1 MKKNAIKPL
10 FLALAGGVVIAGC
23 DGLGKMAK
31 NANTITYE
39 VTPKPLEE
47 HGDSI
52 SITLTGKFP
61 GKYFNK
67 KVAVAVTPVLIHN
80 GKETALT
87 TRNFKGM
94 SSQAEGTVVDFEKGA
109 SFNYTEKIAYAPDMQ
124 ISELHVKAAGSK
136 GTTKKE
142 FIDVK
147 VADGTI
153 TTPLLV
159 MQDDKPSL
167 ASDKFT
173 KSISKTV
180 SADVHFNVNQSDV
193 RPAEL
198 TKDDMKAL
206 NAFVKEGITLG
217 YTFLNLEVSAYAS
230 PDGEEKMN
238 AGLAEKRA
246 NEAANQIVNALKKA
260 KIAVASNPDF
270 AKKSSTP
277 EDWEG
282 FKNLMQKSDLKDKD
296 LILRVLTM
304 YPDLEQ
310 REKEIKNMAA
320 TYTEI
325 SDKVMPELRRAQ
337 IKISAEKT
345 SRTDNQISALISTTP
360 DSLSVE
366 EVLYAA
372 TLTSDLDA
380 KLKIYQ
386 TAEKLYPSDWRGINN
401 VGYIYILQNKLADA
415 QVQFE
420 KAAKIENK
428 NAVIKNNLGI
438 IAHIKGDKSKASALF
453 NDASADKNAQYN
465 LGIINIKNGDYVT
478 AVNNMSGFNTFN
490 AALAKLLSGNS
501 EGALST
507 LEASADK
514 DSALGYYLKSIV
526 GARSGNQELMINN
539 MKSAIS
545 KDASLKDK
553 AKQDMEFQKYKTDAA
568 FNGLL

>member
-1 MKKNAIKPL
+1 MKKTAIKPL
-10 FLALAGGVVIAGC
+10 FFALAGGVVLAGC

-80 GKETALT
+80 GKETPLT

-109 SFNYTEKIAYAPDMQ
+109 SFNYTEKIAYSPDMQ
-124 ISELHVKAAGSK
+124 ISELHVKAVGSK
-136 GTTKKE
+136 GTAKKE
-142 FIDVK
+142 FGGVK

-153 TTPLLV
+153 ITPLMV
-159 MQDDKPSL
+159 MLDNKPSL
-167 ASDKFT
+167 AADRFT
-173 KSISKTV
+173 KSTTQSA
-180 SADVHFNVNQSDV
+180 SADIHFNVSQSDV
-193 RPAEL
+193 RGAEL
-198 TKDDMKAL
+198 SKEDMKAL
-206 NAFVKEGITLG
+206 NDFIKNGIKEG
-217 YTFLNLEVSAYAS
+217 YAFLNLEVSAYAS

-238 AGLAEKRA
+238 AGLAERRA
-246 NEAANQIVNALKKA
+246 SEAANQIVNALKKA
-260 KIAVASNPDF
+260 KIAIASNPDF

-282 FKNLMQKSDLKDKD
+282 FKNMMQKSDLKDKE

-304 YPDLEQ
+304 YPDLAQ

-325 SDKVMPELRRAQ
+325 SDKIMPELRRAQ
-337 IKISAEKT
+337 IRLNAEKI
-345 SRTDNQISALISTTP
+345 SRTDAQISALVSTSP

-366 EVLYAA
+366 EILYAA
-372 TLTSDLDA
+372 TLVSPMDA

-386 TAEKLYPSDWRGINN
+386 SAEKLYPNDWRGINN
-401 VGYIYILQNKLADA
+401 VGYVYLLQNKLGDA
-415 QVQFE
+415 QAQFE
-420 KAAKIENK
+420 KAANIDNK

-438 IAHIKGDKSKASALF
+438 IAHIKGDKSKAASLF

-465 LGIINIKNGDYVT
+465 LGIINIQSGDYVT

-490 AALAKLLSGNS
+490 AALAKLLAGNS

-507 LEASADK
+507 LEASSEK
-514 DSALGYYLKSIV
+514 DSALGYYLKAVI
-526 GARSGNQELMINN
+526 GARSGNQDLMINN
-539 MKSAIS
+539 MKAAIA
-545 KDASLKDK
+545 KDASLKEK